1 MTEMIV
7 QKCIQELKQFFEIM
21 QVTDSDLSKKNS
33 NNCNK
38 KIIYLRS
45 RKIANNAYTLKH
57 LLNTF

>member
-1 MTEMIV
+1 MAEMIV

-21 QVTDSDLSKKNS
+21 QVTDSDLSK

-57 LLNTF
+57 FLNTF